1 MKRTHS
7 KNSLFLMEI
16 ILNLL
21 LFSVLLVVGLQFF
34 IHAHTRPEETTQLHQ
49 AVSSCASVA
58 AVFERGDGSLD
69 DLLETYRYSVN
80 LDDKIVIYLD
90 TDFNECKR
98 KKATY
103 FLTVSLATGSSDTL
117 SKASIVCSDSD
128 AQVLYQLT
136 ACHYNQLKANQ
147 LQTQSMEGI

>member
-34 IHAHTRPEETTQLHQ
+34 IHAHTRTEETTQLHQ

-58 AVFERGDGSLD
+58 AVFERGDGTLN
-69 DLLETYRYSVN
+69 DLLETYRYSIN
-80 LDDKIVIYLD
+80 LDDKIIIYLNS
-90 TDFNECKR
+90 DFNECKR
-98 KKATY
+98 KNKYRIHYMSMEHNNSNTIRQY
-103 FLTVSLATGSSDTL
+103 STVSSSHT
-117 SKASIVCSDSD
+117 
-128 AQVLYQLT
+128 Y
-136 ACHYNQLKANQ
+136 
-147 LQTQSMEGI
+147 LQSSPRKGNLVIDPNKRHS

>member
-21 LFSVLLVVGLQFF
+21 LFTVLLVVGLQFF
-34 IHAHTRPEETTQLHQ
+34 IHAHTRTEETTQLHQ

-69 DLLETYRYSVN
+69 DLLTTYRYSVN

-90 TDFNECKR
+90 TDFNE
-98 KKATY
+98 
-103 FLTVSLATGSSDTL
+103 
-117 SKASIVCSDSD
+117 
-128 AQVLYQLT
+128 
-136 ACHYNQLKANQ
+136 
-147 LQTQSMEGI
+147 

>member
-1 MKRTHS
+1 MKHTHS

-34 IHAHTRPEETTQLHQ
+34 IHAHTRTEETTQLHQ

-58 AVFERGDGSLD
+58 AVFERGDGTLN
-69 DLLETYRYSVN
+69 DLLETYRYSIN
-80 LDDKIVIYLD
+80 LDDKIIIYLNS
-90 TDFNECKR
+90 DFNECKR

-103 FLTVSLATGSSDTL
+103 FLSVSLTPDML
-117 SKASIVCSDSD
+117 SV
-128 AQVLYQLT
+128 
-136 ACHYNQLKANQ
+136 
-147 LQTQSMEGI
+147 